1 MKKVIL
7 NVALAAV
14 MMFTAAGVFAQ
25 EAKPAT
31 PPPAPGA
38 PANQAAP
45 QAQPQPPRKP
55 LTAEERADRT
65 TMGLTKRLS
74 LTPEQ
79 TPKIKEL
86 FLTSIKQE
94 EADRK
99 TAAGDKDKFRELS
112 KVRDDARKAGI
123 KKVLTPEQW
132 TKFDAPPA
140 QPAPKPAAP
149 GDAPKKAEEK
159 K

>member
-7 NVALAAV
+7 NVTLAAV
-14 MMFTAAGVFAQ
+14 FAFATAGAFAQ

-31 PPPAPGA
+31 PPPAQG
-38 PANQAAP
+38 AP

-55 LTAEERADRT
+55 LTPEERADRT
-65 TMGLTKRLS
+65 TMGLTKRLN

-79 TPKIKEL
+79 APKIKEL

-99 TAAGDKDKFRELS
+99 TAAGDKEKFRELS
-112 KVRDDARKAGI
+112 KTRDDVRKAGI

-132 TKFDAPPA
+132 TKFDAPPV

-149 GDAPKKAEEK
+149 GDAPKAPAPKADEK